1 MIRNYHIIRSILS
14 EPWLISA
21 EEVSRLGFLIS
32 GVFNRQLAFEPV
44 TREDMAQVAYVRS
57 AGVDPSGKVRNV
69 GVVNITGVLTKY
81 DPECAYGMESYGRM
95 IRGFDRN
102 PDIAALVLRLDS
114 PGGTVAG
121 VEELYNDVKSISKP
135 TVAFVSDMA
144 CSAAYWLACACDTII
159 ANNTTAQVGS
169 IGAYC
174 QYMDVSGY
182 FAAQGIKIHEIEAP
196 QSTHKLKEKHE
207 IQVGHYDMTKKRLE
221 GIADKFQQTVRSS
234 RPSATDD
241 QLTGLVYDARD
252 VVGTLVDGI
261 ESFDEAVLRAASM
274 ASDNQSNTSMSKV
287 NYPLLASAAGVPS
300 FETADGHIS
309 LSAEMAAQV
318 EAALGKIPAQ
328 DPPRDDRDSASADL
342 NTRIVALEKALQE
355 KETRIAALEKA
366 PGDAGAAVSPE
377 ADPGD
382 KATVWDTGIAEFS
395 AAFQSAS
402 KFIHD

>member
-221 GIADKFQQTVRSS
+221 VIADKFQ
-234 RPSATDD
+234 
-241 QLTGLVYDARD
+241 
-252 VVGTLVDGI
+252 
-261 ESFDEAVLRAASM
+261 
-274 ASDNQSNTSMSKV
+274 
-287 NYPLLASAAGVPS
+287 
-300 FETADGHIS
+300 
-309 LSAEMAAQV
+309 
-318 EAALGKIPAQ
+318 
-328 DPPRDDRDSASADL
+328 
-342 NTRIVALEKALQE
+342 
-355 KETRIAALEKA
+355 
-366 PGDAGAAVSPE
+366 
-377 ADPGD
+377 
-382 KATVWDTGIAEFS
+382 
-395 AAFQSAS
+395 
-402 KFIHD
+402 